1 MKKMKKSSALSLA
14 LLIYISATAA
24 YFLPRNSEISVAE
37 KYVTVFASYV
47 IVLLLW
53 LVLRHKEHRKERNG
67 NFFFYQSSKVSLFW
81 FIFALKTLFK
91 LK

>member
-24 YFLPRNSEISVAE
+24 YFLPRNSEIGVAE

-67 NFFFYQSSKVSLFW
+67 
-81 FIFALKTLFK
+81 
-91 LK
+91 

>member
-24 YFLPRNSEISVAE
+24 YFLPLFSEISVDE
-37 KYVTVFASYV
+37 KYV

-67 NFFFYQSSKVSLFW
+67 
-81 FIFALKTLFK
+81 
-91 LK
+91 

>member
-37 KYVTVFASYV
+37 KYVTVLASYV

-67 NFFFYQSSKVSLFW
+67 
-81 FIFALKTLFK
+81 
-91 LK
+91 

>member
-37 KYVTVFASYV
+37 KYVTVFASYI

-67 NFFFYQSSKVSLFW
+67 
-81 FIFALKTLFK
+81 
-91 LK
+91 

>member
-37 KYVTVFASYV
+37 
-47 IVLLLW
+47 
-53 LVLRHKEHRKERNG
+53 NM
-67 NFFFYQSSKVSLFW
+67 
-81 FIFALKTLFK
+81 
-91 LK
+91 

>member
-24 YFLPRNSEISVAE
+24 YFLPRNSAISVAE

-67 NFFFYQSSKVSLFW
+67 
-81 FIFALKTLFK
+81 
-91 LK
+91 

>member
-53 LVLRHKEHRKERNG
+53 LVLRHTEHRKERNG
-67 NFFFYQSSKVSLFW
+67 
-81 FIFALKTLFK
+81 
-91 LK
+91 

>member
-53 LVLRHKEHRKERNG
+53 LVLRHKEHRKEGNG
-67 NFFFYQSSKVSLFW
+67 
-81 FIFALKTLFK
+81 
-91 LK
+91 

>member
-1 MKKMKKSSALSLA
+1 MKEMKKSSALSLA

-67 NFFFYQSSKVSLFW
+67 
-81 FIFALKTLFK
+81 
-91 LK
+91 

>member
-53 LVLRHKEHRKERNG
+53 LVLRHKEHRKERNE
-67 NFFFYQSSKVSLFW
+67 
-81 FIFALKTLFK
+81 
-91 LK
+91 

>member
-24 YFLPRNSEISVAE
+24 YFLPRNSEIRVAE

-67 NFFFYQSSKVSLFW
+67 
-81 FIFALKTLFK
+81 
-91 LK
+91 

>member
-53 LVLRHKEHRKERNG
+53 LELRHKKHRKERNG
-67 NFFFYQSSKVSLFW
+67 
-81 FIFALKTLFK
+81 
-91 LK
+91 

>member
-53 LVLRHKEHRKERNG
+53 LVLRHKEQIGRASCRER
-67 NFFFYQSSKVSLFW
+67 V
-81 FIFALKTLFK
+81 
-91 LK
+91 

>member
-53 LVLRHKEHRKERNG
+53 LVLRHKEHS
-67 NFFFYQSSKVSLFW
+67 FFGLYLH
-81 FIFALKTLFK
+81 
-91 LK
+91 

>member
-14 LLIYISATAA
+14 LLIYVSATAA

-53 LVLRHKEHRKERNG
+53 LVLRHKEHRKN
-67 NFFFYQSSKVSLFW
+67 SSF
-81 FIFALKTLFK
+81 
-91 LK
+91 

>member
-24 YFLPRNSEISVAE
+24 YFLPRDSEISVAE

-67 NFFFYQSSKVSLFW
+67 
-81 FIFALKTLFK
+81 
-91 LK
+91 

>member
-47 IVLLLW
+47 TVLLLW

-67 NFFFYQSSKVSLFW
+67 
-81 FIFALKTLFK
+81 
-91 LK
+91 

>member
-24 YFLPRNSEISVAE
+24 YFLPRDSEISVAE

-53 LVLRHKEHRKERNG
+53 LVLRHKEHRKN
-67 NFFFYQSSKVSLFW
+67 SSF
-81 FIFALKTLFK
+81 
-91 LK
+91 

>member
-24 YFLPRNSEISVAE
+24 YFLPRDSEISVAE

-53 LVLRHKEHRKERNG
+53 LVLRHKEHRKERNE
-67 NFFFYQSSKVSLFW
+67 
-81 FIFALKTLFK
+81 
-91 LK
+91 

>member
-24 YFLPRNSEISVAE
+24 YFLPRDSEISVAE

-53 LVLRHKEHRKERNG
+53 LVLRHKEHRKEGNG
-67 NFFFYQSSKVSLFW
+67 
-81 FIFALKTLFK
+81 
-91 LK
+91 

>member
-1 MKKMKKSSALSLA
+1 MKKMKKSSTLSMA
-14 LLIYISATAA
+14 LLIYISTTAA

-37 KYVTVFASYV
+37 KYVTVFASYI

-67 NFFFYQSSKVSLFW
+67 
-81 FIFALKTLFK
+81 
-91 LK
+91 

>member
-53 LVLRHKEHRKERNG
+53 LVLRHKEHSKERNG
-67 NFFFYQSSKVSLFW
+67 
-81 FIFALKTLFK
+81 
-91 LK
+91 

>member
-24 YFLPRNSEISVAE
+24 YFLPRNSESSVAE

-67 NFFFYQSSKVSLFW
+67 
-81 FIFALKTLFK
+81 
-91 LK
+91 

>member
-47 IVLLLW
+47 IVLLLC

-67 NFFFYQSSKVSLFW
+67 
-81 FIFALKTLFK
+81 
-91 LK
+91 

>member
-67 NFFFYQSSKVSLFW
+67 
-81 FIFALKTLFK
+81 
-91 LK
+91 

>member
-14 LLIYISATAA
+14 LMIHISATAA
-24 YFLPRNSEISVAE
+24 YYFPRNSVISVAE

-67 NFFFYQSSKVSLFW
+67 
-81 FIFALKTLFK
+81 
-91 LK
+91 

>member
-53 LVLRHKEHRKERNG
+53 LVLRHKEHRIERNG
-67 NFFFYQSSKVSLFW
+67 
-81 FIFALKTLFK
+81 
-91 LK
+91 

>member
-24 YFLPRNSEISVAE
+24 YFLPRNSEISMAE

-67 NFFFYQSSKVSLFW
+67 
-81 FIFALKTLFK
+81 
-91 LK
+91 

>member
-53 LVLRHKEHRKERNG
+53 LVLRHKEHRKN
-67 NFFFYQSSKVSLFW
+67 SSF
-81 FIFALKTLFK
+81 
-91 LK
+91 